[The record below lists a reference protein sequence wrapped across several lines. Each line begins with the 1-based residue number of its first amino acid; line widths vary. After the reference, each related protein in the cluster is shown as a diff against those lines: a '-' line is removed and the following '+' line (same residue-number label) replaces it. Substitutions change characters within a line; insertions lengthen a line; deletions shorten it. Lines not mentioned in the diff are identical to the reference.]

1 MGRRSR
7 DSGRSGVHI
16 DLDRSHRPGSLSQVN
31 RVALELSGLRCVRPY
46 LSSDRHP
53 LPVYLRIPHGRM
65 RPLPGNIPGLPVRN
79 LPFSLAG
86 PSALKAAP
94 SADIRYLHPAY
105 RIGYGR
111 QYAGSVADAFPDPV
125 GLGDFLGPDPPLL
138 SGPRPG
144 GPPGKT
150 HTNILLEMNLMKQ

>member
-7 DSGRSGVHI
+7 DSGRSGVPI
-16 DLDRSHRPGSLSQVN
+16 DLDRSHRPGSLSQVD

-53 LPVYLRIPHGRM
+53 LPAYLRIPHGRM
-65 RPLPGNIPGLPVRN
+65 RPLPGNIPGLPVRH

-86 PSALKAAP
+86 PSALEAAP
-94 SADIRYLHPAY
+94 AADIRYLHPAY

-111 QYAGSVADAFPDPV
+111 QYAGSVADAFPAPV
-125 GLGDFLGPDPPLL
+125 GLGNILGPDPPLL

-144 GPPGKT
+144 EPPGKT
-150 HTNILLEMNLMKQ
+150 HTNILLEMNLTKQ